1 MMQEYILIFSVLIV
15 IETSFILYL
24 CYKVGNDR
32 NKRLGENINR
42 ILQDIGHVAS
52 LVNTYDKSADTRN
65 NAVKSQ
71 LSQISQNLNSAIG
84 QTDKS
89 LTSQLDRVEN
99 NVISELHTSYDKLQ
113 DSTQQ
118 VHTSLNK
125 SFKAKFGDMKTDLLE
140 VQREMREYKDEILR
154 TQAQSFF
161 SMENKMLAIQK
172 DNHSFIQKEF
182 LSRKKELSE
191 MQVFMQSEF
200 QLGKEHLDDTQSSVQ
215 VLSSLMNQHLTSLK
229 PLQEMLEHL
238 ETLYKKLISLDE
250 EILKQ
255 EGSLNG
261 MVEKH
266 VKLVEYTKELSQ
278 TSKSIFDLMKLVLIE
293 SITKQIPSPQ
303 K

>member
-1 MMQEYILIFSVLIV
+1 MTGFILTCTVLLV
-15 IETSFILYL
+15 IETSFILFL

-32 NKRLGENINR
+32 NKRLGEYINR
-42 ILQDIGHVAS
+42 ILYDIGHVTS

-65 NAVKSQ
+65 NAVKLQ
-71 LSQISQNLNSAIG
+71 LSQISQNLKSAIG

-89 LTSQLDRVEN
+89 LSLQLDRVEN
-99 NVISELHTSYDKLQ
+99 IVISELHSSYDKIQ

-118 VHTSLNK
+118 AHTSLNK
-125 SFKAKFGDMKTDLLE
+125 SFKAKFGDMKSDLLE
-140 VQREMREYKDEILR
+140 VQRKMREYKDEILR
-154 TQAQSFF
+154 TQAQSFS
-161 SMENKMLAIQK
+161 SMENKMLTIQK
-172 DNHSFIQKEF
+172 DNHSFMQGEF

-200 QLGKEHLDDTQSSVQ
+200 QLGKERFTDTQSSVQ
-215 VLSSLMNQHLTSLK
+215 GLSSLMNQHLTTLK
-229 PLQEMLEHL
+229 PIQEMLERL
-238 ETLYKKLISLDE
+238 DTLYKKLISLDK

-266 VKLVEYTKELSQ
+266 VKLVEYTKELSE
-278 TSKSIFDLMKLVLIE
+278 TSKSIYDLMKLVLIK
-293 SITKQIPSPQ
+293 SITQQIPSPQ

>member
-1 MMQEYILIFSVLIV
+1 MMQEYILILSVLIV
-15 IETSFILYL
+15 IETSLILYL

-32 NKRLGENINR
+32 NKKLGEYINR
-42 ILQDIGHVAS
+42 ILQDIGHVTS

-65 NAVKSQ
+65 NAVISQ
-71 LSQISQNLNSAIG
+71 LSQISQNLKSAIG

-113 DSTQQ
+113 DSTQRA
-118 VHTSLNK
+118 HTSLNK
-125 SFKAKFGDMKTDLLE
+125 IFKDKFGDMKTDLLE

-154 TQAQSFF
+154 TQALSFS

-172 DNHSFIQKEF
+172 DDHSFMQGEF

-200 QLGKEHLDDTQSSVQ
+200 QLGKEHLAETQSLVQ
-215 VLSSLMNQHLTSLK
+215 GLSSLMNQHLTSLK
-229 PLQEMLEHL
+229 PIQEMLEHL
-238 ETLYKKLISLDE
+238 DTLYKKLISLDE
-250 EILKQ
+250 EIVKQ

-266 VKLVEYTKELSQ
+266 VKIVEYTKELSE
-278 TSKSIFDLMKLVLIE
+278 TSKSIYDLMKLVLID
-293 SITKQIPSPQ
+293 SITMSMTSRQ

>member
-1 MMQEYILIFSVLIV
+1 MIQGIILIFSILIG
-15 IETSFILYL
+15 IETSLILYL

-32 NKRLGENINR
+32 NKKLGESINR
-42 ILQDIGHVAS
+42 IFQDIGHVTS
-52 LVNTYDKSADTRN
+52 LVNTYENSADVRH

-71 LSQISQNLNSAIG
+71 LSQLSQNLKSTIG
-84 QTDKS
+84 QTEKS
-89 LTSQLDRVEN
+89 LTLHLDRVRN
-99 NVISELHTSYDKLQ
+99 NVISELHTSYDNIQ

-125 SFKAKFGDMKTDLLE
+125 SLKSKFGDMKSDLLE

-154 TQAQSFF
+154 KHAQSFS

-172 DNHSFIQKEF
+172 DDHLFMQEEF
-182 LSRKKELSE
+182 LSRKKALSE

-200 QLGKEHLDDTQSSVQ
+200 QLGKEHLADTQSSVQ
-215 VLSSLMNQHLTSLK
+215 ALSLIMNQHLTALK
-229 PLQEMLEHL
+229 PLQAMLERL

-250 EILKQ
+250 EICKQ

-266 VKLVEYTKELSQ
+266 VKLVEFTKELSE
-278 TSKSIFDLMKLVLIE
+278 TSKSIFDLMKLVLIK
-293 SITKQIPSPQ
+293 SITQQIPSPQ

>member
-1 MMQEYILIFSVLIV
+1 MMQEYILIFSVLIA
-15 IETSFILYL
+15 IETSLILYL

-32 NKRLGENINR
+32 NKRLGECINR
-42 ILQDIGHVAS
+42 ILQDIGQVTS
-52 LVNTYDKSADTRN
+52 LVNTYDKNADTRN

-71 LSQISQNLNSAIG
+71 LSQISQNLKSAIG

-89 LTSQLDRVEN
+89 LTLQLDRVEN
-99 NVISELHTSYDKLQ
+99 NVISELQTSYDKLQ

-118 VHTSLNK
+118 AHTSLNK

-154 TQAQSFF
+154 TQALSFS

-172 DNHSFIQKEF
+172 DDHSFMQGEF

-200 QLGKEHLDDTQSSVQ
+200 QLGKEHLAETQSLVQ
-215 VLSSLMNQHLTSLK
+215 GLSSLMNQHLTSLK
-229 PLQEMLEHL
+229 PIQEMLEHL
-238 ETLYKKLISLDE
+238 DTLYKKLISLDE
-250 EILKQ
+250 EIVKQ

-266 VKLVEYTKELSQ
+266 VKIVEYTKELSE
-278 TSKSIFDLMKLVLIE
+278 TSKSIYDLMKLVLID
-293 SITKQIPSPQ
+293 SITKSMPSRQ

>member
-1 MMQEYILIFSVLIV
+1 MTGFILTCTVLLV
-15 IETSFILYL
+15 IETSFILFL

-32 NKRLGENINR
+32 NKRLGEYINR
-42 ILQDIGHVAS
+42 ILQDIGHVTS

-65 NAVKSQ
+65 NAVKLQ
-71 LSQISQNLNSAIG
+71 LSQISQNLKSAIG

-89 LTSQLDRVEN
+89 LSLQLDRVEN
-99 NVISELHTSYDKLQ
+99 IVISELHSSYDKIQ

-118 VHTSLNK
+118 AHTSLNK
-125 SFKAKFGDMKTDLLE
+125 SFKAKFGDMKSDLLE
-140 VQREMREYKDEILR
+140 VQRKMREYKDEILR
-154 TQAQSFF
+154 TQAQSFS
-161 SMENKMLAIQK
+161 SMENKMLTIQK
-172 DNHSFIQKEF
+172 DNHSFMQGEF

-200 QLGKEHLDDTQSSVQ
+200 QLGKERFTDTQSSVQ
-215 VLSSLMNQHLTSLK
+215 GLSSLMNQHLTTLK
-229 PLQEMLEHL
+229 PIQEMLERL
-238 ETLYKKLISLDE
+238 DTLYKKLISLDK

-266 VKLVEYTKELSQ
+266 VKLVEYTKELSE
-278 TSKSIFDLMKLVLIE
+278 TSKSIYDLMKLVLIK
-293 SITKQIPSPQ
+293 SITQQIPSPQ

>member
-1 MMQEYILIFSVLIV
+1 MMQECIFIFSVLIV
-15 IETSFILYL
+15 IETSLILYL

-32 NKRLGENINR
+32 NKRLGEYINR
-42 ILQDIGHVAS
+42 ILQDIGHITS

-65 NAVKSQ
+65 NAVKLH
-71 LSQISQNLNSAIG
+71 LSQISQNLKSAIE

-89 LTSQLDRVEN
+89 LTLQLDRVEN
-99 NVISELHTSYDKLQ
+99 NVISELHTSYCKIQ

-118 VHTSLNK
+118 AHTSLNK

-154 TQAQSFF
+154 TQAQSFS

-172 DNHSFIQKEF
+172 DDHSFMQGEF

-200 QLGKEHLDDTQSSVQ
+200 QLGKEHLADTQSSVQ
-215 VLSSLMNQHLTSLK
+215 GLSSLMNKHLTSLK
-229 PLQEMLEHL
+229 PLQEMLDRL
-238 ETLYKKLISLDE
+238 DTLYKKLISLDE

-266 VKLVEYTKELSQ
+266 VKLVEYTKELSD
-278 TSKSIFDLMKLVLIE
+278 TSKSIYDLMKLELIK
-293 SITKQIPSPQ
+293 SITQQIPSPQ